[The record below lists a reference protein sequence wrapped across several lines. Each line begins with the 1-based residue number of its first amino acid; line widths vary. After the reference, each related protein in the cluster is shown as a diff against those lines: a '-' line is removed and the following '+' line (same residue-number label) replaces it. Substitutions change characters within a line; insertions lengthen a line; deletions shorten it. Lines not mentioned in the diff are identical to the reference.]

1 MSHTVEIIN
10 TEISV
15 VVVTETQVDAED
27 RLMMDLFLRLKEWG
41 TRAALAEITLTQ
53 DGADPNLYSLEVR
66 KKDARQVLITYLF
79 ASDQDNDPLME
90 IDLSP
95 GWLASEMALG
105 AMMRAAMIAMRAH
118 HGLFSM
124 EVEYP

>member
-27 RLMMDLFLRLKEWG
+27 RLMMDLFLKVKEWG
-41 TRAALAEITLTQ
+41 TRAALAEITLRQ
-53 DGADPNLYSLEVR
+53 DGADPNLYSLEVG

-118 HGLFSM
+118 HGLISM
-124 EVEYP
+124 EVEYS